1 MKIAIIGSGY
11 VGLVTGACFAEVG
24 HEVICI
30 DNDDRKIKA
39 LRSGVIPIYEPGL
52 EQLVQRNVSADRLS
66 FTGSIEEG
74 VDSSQVV
81 FIAVP
86 TPPQADGSVDMTYIE
101 RVAREIAS
109 VLKEYR
115 VIVDKSTVP
124 VKTGEKVADTIRRY
138 NKVNVEFDVVSNPEF
153 LREGCAVADLM
164 KPDRIVI
171 GSNSE
176 RALAIMKRVYEPF
189 MTPIM
194 VTDVNSAELIKH
206 AANSFLALK
215 ISYINALSAICE
227 ASGAD
232 VEKVADGI
240 GADKRIGRSFLNAG
254 LGYGGSCFPK
264 DIAAFISISEQIGE
278 PFHLLRE
285 VQRINQHQRER
296 FLKRVRDTLWVL
308 KEKRIAVWG
317 LTFKPDTDDVRNSVA
332 VDLVNDLIREGAHV
346 TAYDPKGNQ
355 KVQEFNLCP
364 GVHLASSALEAVQG
378 AETLVLATEWPDFA
392 AVDLAEIRRR
402 MHTPI
407 VFDGR
412 NLFDPDTMRDLGF
425 QYYRIGHPT
434 TKANSS
440 ELSNGNP
447 VGIPITLESGTTP
460 VQDSSNRPRPPY
472 LVEPSVR

>member
-24 HEVICI
+24 HEVICV
-30 DNDDRKIKA
+30 DNDERKVKA
-39 LRSGVIPIYEPGL
+39 LRNGKIPIYEPGL
-52 EQLVQRNVSADRLS
+52 EQLVQRNVAAHRLQ

-74 VDSSQVV
+74 VDNSQVV

-86 TPPQADGSVDMTYIE
+86 TPPQIDGSVDLTYIE

-138 NKVNVEFDVVSNPEF
+138 SKKNVDFDVVSNPEF
-153 LREGCAVADLM
+153 LREGCAVADLLE
-164 KPDRIVI
+164 PDRIVI

-189 MTPIM
+189 MAPIM
-194 VTDVNSAELIKH
+194 VTDINSAELIKH

-232 VEKVADGI
+232 IEKVADGI

-264 DIAAFISISEQIGE
+264 DIAAFIAISEQIGE
-278 PFHLLRE
+278 PFQLLRE
-285 VQRINQHQRER
+285 VQRINQYQRER
-296 FLKRVRDTLWVL
+296 FVKRLRDTLWVL

-317 LTFKPDTDDVRNSVA
+317 LTFKPNTDDVRNSVA
-332 VDLVNDLIREGAHV
+332 VDLVNDLHREGAQV
-346 TAYDPKGNQ
+346 TAYDPKGNE
-355 KVQEFNLCP
+355 KVQELNLCP
-364 GVHLASSALEAVQG
+364 GVRLANSALEAVQD
-378 AETLVLATEWPDFA
+378 AETLVLATEWPDFGN
-392 AVDLAEIRRR
+392 VDLTEVRRL

-412 NLFDPDTMRDLGF
+412 NLFDPATMRDLGF
-425 QYYRIGHPT
+425 HYYAIGRPLP
-434 TKANSS
+434 KAA
-440 ELSNGNP
+440 LA
-447 VGIPITLESGTTP
+447 
-460 VQDSSNRPRPPY
+460 
-472 LVEPSVR
+472 